1 MSAGKKFIG
10 LDVHQETIAIAVA
23 DDGLDRE
30 VRYFGTI
37 ANRAEELHA
46 ALKRIVQDGTELRV
60 CYESGPCGFVI
71 YRYLTKIGIDCMV
84 ISPSSMPRRP
94 GDRVKTDRRDAQT
107 LARLLR
113 AGELVAVWV
122 PDEAHE
128 AIRDVVRAR
137 RQAKDELSGAKSALK
152 SFLLRHGRRFTGKA
166 IWGKAHWRWLSEQA
180 FAFPHQQFVYEEY
193 KQRIHDLM
201 DRCDRLDEVLKQA
214 VSGWVLA
221 PLVHALQALRGSVGI
236 STLIHAKGI

>member
-1 MSAGKKFIG
+1 MSVGKKFIG
-10 LDVHQETIAIAVA
+10 LDVHQDTIAIAVA

-37 ANRAEELHA
+37 ANRPEALHD
-46 ALKRIVQDGTELRV
+46 ALKKIGQDGAELRV

-71 YRYLTKIGIDCMV
+71 YRFLAKIGVDCMV

-128 AIRDVVRAR
+128 AVRDVVRAR
-137 RQAKDELSGAKSALK
+137 RQRRT
-152 SFLLRHGRRFTGKA
+152 SFRPP
-166 IWGKAHWRWLSEQA
+166 SQ
-180 FAFPHQQFVYEEY
+180 P
-193 KQRIHDLM
+193 
-201 DRCDRLDEVLKQA
+201 
-214 VSGWVLA
+214 
-221 PLVHALQALRGSVGI
+221 
-236 STLIHAKGI
+236 